1 MLPLDRRMS
10 IEVEFNQVAI
20 AVARMLVRQMDDTFL
35 WLLHQEDTHSDGP
48 RQRTAEVA
56 NRIVVLCRRLVEE
69 IERYERWDQIRRE
82 QEEQDVAEEDLP
94 FESNE
99 SRLHASQQ
107 RGASPV
113 STLPSSDFTTST
125 QTERP
130 LNLTHLYLPQITM
143 ESCNATRHP

>member
-35 WLLHQEDTHSDGP
+35 WLLHQDEAQSDGP

-94 FESNE
+94 F
-99 SRLHASQQ
+99 
-107 RGASPV
+107 
-113 STLPSSDFTTST
+113 
-125 QTERP
+125 
-130 LNLTHLYLPQITM
+130 
-143 ESCNATRHP
+143 